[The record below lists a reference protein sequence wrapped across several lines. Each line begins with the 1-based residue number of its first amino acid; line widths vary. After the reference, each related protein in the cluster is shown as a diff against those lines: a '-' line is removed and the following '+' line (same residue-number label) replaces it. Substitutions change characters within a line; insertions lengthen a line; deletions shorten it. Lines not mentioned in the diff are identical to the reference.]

1 MKNIEVGKTYKTRN
15 GREVR
20 IYALDGIGLQAIH
33 GAIFEGTIV
42 FFGWYSYSWDSDGSH
57 LGSEVSDCDIV
68 IPPLKYE
75 GEATVV
81 GFGEGINSIIFVP
94 SEFEGLDVKFTLE
107 VLHENK

>member
-1 MKNIEVGKTYKTRN
+1 MKKIEVGKTYKTRD

-20 IYALDGIGLQAIH
+20 IYAVDGLGVDAIH
-33 GAIFEGTIV
+33 GAVFDGEREWLPCSWPEG
-42 FFGWYSYSWDSDGSH
+42 GSYVG
-57 LGSEVSDCDIV
+57 GEVRAGDIV
-68 IPPLKYE
+68 MEPLKYE

-94 SEFEGLDVKFTLE
+94 SGFRGLDVKFTLE